1 MKGSAM
7 EKTSEQTYT
16 DLLRQ
21 LGSPTVVEPAVLVGY
36 LRDVERLHMTGRITD
51 RQLERAKD
59 AYADTIVRDPRQSP
73 ARIGEPVANG
83 VPGVPG
89 VTAAGSLNL
98 DPITGT
104 PGAHPVGTGLGAA
117 MGGAVAGAAVG
128 TVAGPL
134 GTAIGA
140 ALGAVIGGLAGKGVA
155 ELVDPTV
162 EETYWRSNFSTR
174 TYVAADDTFDDYAP
188 AYGYGMAA
196 HHDHLGRTFEEAEAE
211 LSKGWADARG
221 SSRLEWGRAK
231 DATRD
236 AWERAGQRG

>member
-1 MKGSAM
+1 M

-36 LRDVERLHMTGRITD
+36 LRDVERLHSLGHITD

-59 AYADTIVRDPRQSP
+59 AYADTIARDPRQSP
-73 ARIGEPVANG
+73 VRVGEPVANG
-83 VPGVPG
+83 VPSANG
-89 VTAAGSLNL
+89 AGSLNP

-117 MGGAVAGAAVG
+117 VGGAAAGAAAG

-134 GTAIGA
+134 GIVIGA
-140 ALGAVIGGLAGKGVA
+140 AVGAVIGGLAGKGVA

-162 EETYWRSNFSTR
+162 EETYWRGNFSTR
-174 TYVAADDTFDDYAP
+174 PYVAPDDSFDDYAP
-188 AYGYGMAA
+188 AYGYGVNAYR
-196 HHDHLGRTFEEAEAE
+196 DRPGRTFEEAEAE
-211 LSKGWADARG
+211 LAAGWVGARG
-221 SSRLEWGRAK
+221 GSRLDWGRARP
-231 DATRD
+231 AARD
-236 AWERAGQRG
+236 AWHRAGQGG